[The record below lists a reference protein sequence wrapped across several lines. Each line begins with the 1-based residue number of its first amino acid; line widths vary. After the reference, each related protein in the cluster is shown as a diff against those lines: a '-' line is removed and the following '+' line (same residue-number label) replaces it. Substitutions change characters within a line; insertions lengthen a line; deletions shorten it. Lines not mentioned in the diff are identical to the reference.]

1 MPKGKISVVIPAY
14 NESGRIRESLGKI
27 IKFFKRHKLK
37 NEIIVVDDG
46 SKDDTI
52 KVARAAMKDAKNSVL
67 LENKKN
73 MGKGC
78 SVKRG
83 MLKAKGDLLLFS
95 DADLSTPIDELRK
108 LIVYAGKYDVIIAS
122 RALPGSNIVV
132 RQPKARELLGKI
144 FNLLVRIFLV
154 RGVRDTQCGFKLFTK
169 KAAGIIFKRQT
180 VDGFAFDVELLYI
193 AKKHGLKIK
202 EVPVSWFNSKN
213 TKLKVGIDS
222 IRMFGGLLRIPVNN
236 TKGKYD

>member
-1 MPKGKISVVIPAY
+1 MPKEKISVVIPAY
-14 NESGRIRESLGKI
+14 NESRRIGKSLEKI
-27 IKFFKRHKLK
+27 VRFFKRYELE
-37 NEIIVVDDG
+37 NEMIVVDDG
-46 SKDDTI
+46 SKDDTV
-52 KVARAAMKDAKNSVL
+52 KVARAAMRDVRNSVL

-73 MGKGC
+73 MGKGY

-108 LIVYAGKYDVIIAS
+108 LMDYAGKYDIVIAS
-122 RALPGSNIVV
+122 RALPESNIAV

-154 RGVRDTQCGFKLFTK
+154 SGVKDTQCGFKLFTK

-180 VDGFAFDVELLYI
+180 INDFAFDVELLYI

-202 EVPVSWFNSKN
+202 EVPVSWFNSRN
-213 TKLKVGIDS
+213 TKLRVGADS
-222 IRMFGGLLRIPVNN
+222 IRMFGSLLCILANN
-236 TKGKYD
+236 AKGKYD

>member
-14 NESGRIRESLGKI
+14 NESSRIGKSLGKI

-73 MGKGC
+73 IGKGY
-78 SVKRG
+78 SVKKG

-108 LIVYAGKYDVIIAS
+108 LMVYAGKY
-122 RALPGSNIVV
+122 
-132 RQPKARELLGKI
+132 
-144 FNLLVRIFLV
+144 
-154 RGVRDTQCGFKLFTK
+154 
-169 KAAGIIFKRQT
+169 
-180 VDGFAFDVELLYI
+180 
-193 AKKHGLKIK
+193 H
-202 EVPVSWFNSKN
+202 
-213 TKLKVGIDS
+213 
-222 IRMFGGLLRIPVNN
+222 
-236 TKGKYD
+236 

>member
-14 NESGRIRESLGKI
+14 NESSRIGKSLGKI

-154 RGVRDTQCGFKLFTK
+154 GGVRDTQCGFKLFTK

-180 VDGFAFDVELLYI
+180 INDFAFDVELLYI

-202 EVPVSWFNSKN
+202 EVPVSWFNSRN

-222 IRMFGGLLRIPVNN
+222 IKMFSGLLRILVNN
-236 TKGKYD
+236 IKGKYN